1 MSIENPTKIELAFSH
16 HQRSELSQARA
27 IYEDILEDDP
37 EHFDALQLL
46 GTIEAQIGS
55 KQRALELLTR
65 ALELNQTNAVVF
77 NNHANVLDD
86 LGDREAAIASF
97 NRAIALKP
105 DYAEAFCNRGLVY
118 KKMLNHAQA
127 IADCDRAIL
136 LNENYVDAYC
146 NRGITLLN
154 LRQFERANLDF
165 ERALSLQPDYPFAG
179 FNKSIGLLLSGD
191 LAQGWPL
198 YELRWKI
205 KAFPSVKRNFSQPLW
220 LGKESIKNKTI
231 LLYGEQGLGDSIQ
244 FSRYVRLVA
253 GLGAKVVLE
262 VPKPLVSLFKNLKGV
277 SNVVAYGD
285 ELPSFDFQCP
295 LMSLALAFKTTLKNI
310 PSSASYLKSDKK
322 KVAIWQNRLGQ
333 KTKPRIGLVWSGS
346 ANHSND
352 GNRSLVLSSLI
363 PWLPEQFQYV
373 VLQKD
378 LRDID
383 QVTLNAN
390 PQILEFSAE
399 LTDFTETAALVECM
413 DCVLSVDTSVAHL
426 SAALGKTT
434 WILIHYLQDWRWL
447 LERSDSPWYQ
457 SVRLFRQDK
466 LGEWADVLGILK
478 QALINNFSVKPL
490 GSSARASKLNISPA
504 VPMSKK
510 AESHTRGR
518 TNQGSSL
525 QEAFGFHQR
534 GEFDVARKHY
544 EVLLQKDP
552 DHFDALQL
560 LGIIEAQHG
569 HTEKAFNLLG
579 RAIKLNQTNAVVWR
593 NFGNVQS
600 ELGYFND
607 SISSYDRSIEIDPTE
622 AETYFVRGNALK
634 GLHRTVDALDS
645 YESAILIKPDYA
657 QAHLNKGVA
666 YRELKEL
673 NSALSCYDRCIEIR
687 PNYVEAFCNRGVVL
701 HELKHGERALLSY
714 QQALTLNANYTE
726 AHYNS
731 ANVYRGRKD
740 YEQALACYD
749 RAIACD
755 PSYGLAHFSRA
766 DILKEMKRF
775 DEALAS
781 YDRAIEMNLD
791 DHYVQ
796 GMRFYNKMYMCDWN
810 NFHSETEALA
820 QAILRGEKISAP
832 FPMLGLTDSMAV
844 QLVCSKTWIED
855 KFPLNTFLGD
865 IPKRSR
871 SNKIRLG
878 YYSADFHNHAT
889 AYLMAELFELHDKDD
904 FELIAFSFGPD
915 RSDEMRKRISAAFDS
930 FHDVR
935 EKSDQQIA
943 EMSRELQ
950 IDIAIDLKGYTTDYR
965 AGIFAC
971 RAAPVQVSYIG
982 FPGTMGAEYIDYII
996 ADPVMIPVKSQPFYS
1011 EKVVYMPDSYQVNDR
1026 KRVIADTQ
1034 YSREQ
1039 LGLPPEGF
1047 VFCCFNNNYKITPA
1061 VFDIWMRLLT
1071 KVPGSVLWLLEDND
1085 RVASNLRKEASAR
1098 GIAPERLVFAPRMS
1112 LPEHLARHRAAD
1124 LFLDT
1129 LPYNAHTTA
1138 SDALWAG
1145 LPVLTCMGE
1154 AFAARVAG
1162 SLLHAMGLP
1171 ELVTEE
1177 LPHYEQLAFELACD
1191 PNKLAQLREKLQAN
1205 RLTTPLFDTARFTRH
1220 LESAYQ
1226 SMMTRYHA
1234 DQPPEHLYVDRLA

>member
-1 MSIENPTKIELAFSH
+1 MSLRNQRITFMSRENPTKIQQAFSH
-16 HQRSELSQARA
+16 HQRGELERARA
-27 IYEDILEDDP
+27 LYEEILQADP
-37 EHFDALQLL
+37 RHFDALQLL
-46 GTIEAQIGS
+46 GTIEAQSGN
-55 KQRALELLTR
+55 KQIALELLNR
-65 ALELNQTNAVVF
+65 ALEINQSNPVVF
-77 NNHANVLDD
+77 NNHGNVLDD
-86 LGDREAAIASF
+86 VGDSDAALVSF
-97 NRAIALKP
+97 NRALALNP
-105 DYAEAFCNRGLVY
+105 DYAEAYCNRAATHNRSHRYVEALEDYGRAIELNPAYADAFCNRGNTYQELRQLELAHRDY
-118 KKMLNHAQA
+118 DQA
-127 IADCDRAIL
+127 IALRA
-136 LNENYVDAYC
+136 ENAQAYW
-146 NRGITLLN
+146 
-154 LRQFERANLDF
+154 
-165 ERALSLQPDYPFAG
+165 
-179 FNKSIGLLLSGD
+179 NKSLAFLLSGD
-191 LAQGWPL
+191 FLQGWPL
-198 YELRWKI
+198 YEWRWKR
-205 KAFPSVKRNFSQPLW
+205 KSFTSHKRDFTAPLW
-220 LGKESIKNKTI
+220 LGREPIKNKTI
-231 LLYGEQGLGDSIQ
+231 LLYAEQGLGDAIQ
-244 FSRYVRLVA
+244 FCRYVRLVA
-253 GLGAKVVLE
+253 AQGAKVILE
-262 VPKPLVSLFKNLKGV
+262 VPGPLVSLLKNLKGV
-277 SNVVAYGD
+277 SQIVAYGD
-285 ELPSFDFQCP
+285 ALPEFDFHCP
-295 LMSLALAFKTTLKNI
+295 LMSLPLAFKTTLVNI
-310 PSSASYLKSDKK
+310 PSSDAYLKSGKK
-322 KVAIWQNRLGQ
+322 KVAAWHLRLGK
-333 KTKPRIGLVWSGS
+333 KTKPRIGVVWSS
-346 ANHSND
+346 VSNFKAD
-352 GNRSLVLSSLI
+352 SSRSISLDSFLQA
-363 PWLPEQFQYV
+363 LPEGDFDYV
-373 VLQKD
+373 CLQKVVKQS
-378 LRDID
+378 DIS
-383 QVTLNAN
+383 
-390 PQILEFSAE
+390 ILKQRPDIRFVGDA
-399 LTDFTETAALVECM
+399 LTDTSETAALIECM
-413 DCVLSVDTSVAHL
+413 DLVVSTCTSVPHL
-426 SAALGKTT
+426 SAALGKPT
-434 WILIHYLQDWRWL
+434 WLMISFNADWRWL
-447 LERSDSPWYQ
+447 LNRSDSPWYQ
-457 SVRLFRQDK
+457 SVRLFRQETLNDW
-466 LGEWADVLGILK
+466 EEVLREIKCALLNRFLSNTNTQTSSSTLLK
-478 QALINNFSVKPL
+478 QAF
-490 GSSARASKLNISPA
+490 A
-504 VPMSKK
+504 
-510 AESHTRGR
+510 H
-518 TNQGSSL
+518 
-525 QEAFGFHQR
+525 HQR
-534 GEFDVARKHY
+534 GELEVASNLY
-544 EVLLQKDP
+544 EKILHHDAK
-552 DHFDALQL
+552 HFDALQL
-560 LGIIEAQHG
+560 LGAIEAQLAN
-569 HTEKAFNLLG
+569 TEKAYGLLR
-579 RAIKLNQTNAVVWR
+579 RAIALKQTNSVVWR
-593 NFGNVQS
+593 NYGNVQS
-600 ELGYFND
+600 ELGYFKD
-607 SISSYDRSIEIDPTE
+607 AVLSYDRSIDLD
-622 AETYFVRGNALK
+622 AKQSETYFVRGNALK
-634 GLHRTVDALDS
+634 GLKLISGAIDS
-645 YESAILIKPDYA
+645 YSKAIELKPDYA
-657 QAHLNKGVA
+657 QAYLNKGVA
-666 YRELKEL
+666 HRELKAPRQ
-673 NSALSCYDRCIEIR
+673 ALACYDRCIEIR
-687 PNYVEAFCNRGVVL
+687 PDYPEAYCNRGVVL
-701 HELKHGERALLSY
+701 QELKRSEDALASY
-714 QQALTLNANYTE
+714 AQALRLNPVSAE

-740 YEQALACYD
+740 YAQALACYD
-749 RAIACD
+749 LAIECD
-755 PSYGLAHFSRA
+755 PSYGLAYFSRA

-810 NFHSETEALA
+810 NFHSETQALA

-844 QLVCSKTWIED
+844 QRICSSTWIED

-865 IPKRSR
+865 IPKRPR
-871 SNKIRLG
+871 SKKIRLG

-889 AYLMAELFELHDKDD
+889 AYLMAQLFELHDRDG

-915 RSDEMRKRISAAFDS
+915 QVDEMRKRISAAFDS
-930 FHDVR
+930 FYDVR

-1098 GIAPERLVFAPRMS
+1098 GIAPERLVFAPRMR

-1129 LPYNAHTTA
+1129 LPCNAHTTA

-1177 LPHYEQLAFELACD
+1177 LPQYEQLAFELACD